1 MAARSA
7 TERVSFGRDG
17 VPCERAPVPRAA
29 GRLRSRRG
37 CGPGRPSADIASCCL
52 AALALVAAPPAHA
65 SPATQVAAHSWV
77 GVSSEHIDVLTDAA
91 REVGERIA
99 TRLEDLRTVLSL
111 AAPALVADVAPVQII
126 LFRETTLAA
135 SYSPWWKG
143 RRDEVS
149 GFFQSAPD
157 RGRLLFADDRTRTP
171 AVAQHEYIHALL
183 DAAMPGVPLWL
194 NEGLAEYFSTF
205 AAEGDHAQAGAP
217 VQMHLDWLSGH
228 DLMPLA
234 ELLAVTQGSSAY
246 HEGDRRGTF
255 YAQSWLLTHM
265 ILSGTGDD
273 LRKLEAVLVS
283 ARAGEPFARA
293 FAREF
298 GDEYA
303 LRERLQ
309 AYVERERFTVREWRL
324 ARPLG
329 YRATRLRVRVPASEV
344 LGSLGIAL
352 LSRATPEREAAE
364 EHLRLAVA
372 SGANDPSGCA
382 GLGWLALLRGES
394 KTARGWFERALE
406 REPVSVSAVKV
417 LASQTLLAV
426 GEGDDAAAR
435 AAAAGFVRSALERAR
450 SVDRTDPELGMLLA
464 RSWVVAPGADASPG
478 WPYAEAAAVAL
489 PGRPDVQLDRLALAA
504 LTGRAEEAQRTF
516 DRLFRDT
523 PDPELLRG
531 ARRALL
537 VGAVHEANV
546 LLRKQDTAAAE
557 ARLRAARDQVADDPQ
572 LVIEAERFLRQV
584 TQARTKGAAESE
596 RVDRENAAIT
606 HYNSGV
612 DAVAAQRWA
621 LAAEEF
627 RKAASGSARV
637 TFRKD
642 ALRMALRMDTR
653 VRGSRALAMARAGD
667 VDGALAI
674 FAAMDRTSMSAD
686 DRRWLDRSMAE
697 LKRVRGR

>member
-7 TERVSFGRDG
+7 TERVTIRHGG
-17 VPCERAPVPRAA
+17 VPPERTPAPGAVR
-29 GRLRSRRG
+29 RSRRRPGLCSGRRGQRITTG
-37 CGPGRPSADIASCCL
+37 CL
-52 AALALVAAPPAHA
+52 VALALAAARPAHA

-77 GVSSEHIDVLTDAA
+77 GVSSEHIDVLTDAG

-99 TRLEDLRTVLSL
+99 TRLEDLRTVLSM

-126 LFRETTLAA
+126 LFRDATLAA
-135 SYSPWWKG
+135 GYSPRWKG
-143 RRDEVS
+143 QRDQVS

-171 AVAQHEYIHALL
+171 AIAQHEYIHALL

-205 AAEGDHAQAGAP
+205 AAEGDHAQAGALVP
-217 VQMHLDWLSGH
+217 MHLDWLAGH
-228 DLMPLA
+228 ALMPLA

-283 ARAGEPFARA
+283 ARDGEPFARA

-298 GDEYA
+298 GDEVA
-303 LRERLQ
+303 LRDRLH
-309 AYVERERFTVREWRL
+309 AYVERERFAVREWRL

-329 YRATRLRVRVPASEV
+329 YRATRLRLRVPAAEV

-352 LSRATPEREAAE
+352 LARSTPEREAAE
-364 EHLRLAVA
+364 EHLQLAVA
-372 SGANDPSGCA
+372 SGTNDPSGCA
-382 GLGWLALLRGES
+382 GLGWLALLRGERA
-394 KTARGWFERALE
+394 TARGWFERALE

-417 LASQTLLAV
+417 LASQMLLAV
-426 GEGDDAAAR
+426 GDQDDAAAR
-435 AAAAGFVRSALERAR
+435 ASTARFVRAALERAR
-450 SVDRTDPELGMLLA
+450 KVDRDDPELGMLLA

-478 WPYAEAAAVAL
+478 WAYAEAAAAAL

-504 LTGRAEEAQRTF
+504 LTGRIDEAQRTF
-516 DRLFRDT
+516 DRMFRDT
-523 PDPELLRG
+523 PDRDLLRS

-537 VGAVHEANV
+537 LGAVHEANV
-546 LLRKQDTAAAE
+546 HLREQDTAAAE

-584 TQARTKGAAESE
+584 TKARAEAAAESD
-596 RVDRENAAIT
+596 RVGRENAAIA
-606 HYNSGV
+606 HFNAGV
-612 DAVAAQRWA
+612 DEAAAQRWA
-621 LAAEEF
+621 AAADEF

-642 ALRMALRMDTR
+642 ALRMAMRMDMR
-653 VRGSRALAMARAGD
+653 ARGARALAMARAGD
-667 VDGALAI
+667 LDGALAI
-674 FAAMDRTSMSAD
+674 FAAMDRTSMSDD
-686 DRRWLDRSMAE
+686 DRRWLDRHVAE